1 MLFLGSFLGADYLS
15 MPFTPTPIVDNNV
28 LELTGAKVDTLY
40 ITKDVQREI
49 DYTIPTEWDFDT
61 IMYAEFDGNAEGGN
75 IDWTLDTVSQLII
88 RRRPVGEYDW
98 MTLQVKDVETVEDFE
113 FHGYDIT
120 TESLE
125 YEYAVFPILNGA
137 EGVYASAIVDAKN
150 THLVM
155 ADSEGVYKTVL
166 TDGYCETVDQAP
178 NAPIT
183 TLYERYPTIIRNTN
197 AQYEEISVTATF
209 LPYDDETGECIDYE
223 EIIKDDR
230 LRVLYN
236 RKVKDWLSNGKTKI
250 LKNVDGQAWLVYV
263 TTPPTDSADLVYYDR
278 TLKFTCTE
286 VGNLKS
292 EEDLYEAGLSDV
304 PEEYWYS
311 R

>member
-1 MLFLGSFLGADYLS
+1 MLFLGAFLGADYLS
-15 MPFTPTPIVDNNV
+15 MPFTPTPIIDNDV

-40 ITKDVQREI
+40 VTKDIERPI
-49 DYTIPTEWDFDT
+49 DFTIPTEWDFDT
-61 IMYAEFDGNAEGGN
+61 IMYAEFDDNAEGGN
-75 IDWTLDTVSQLII
+75 IDWTLATVSQLII

-98 MTLQVKDVETVEDFE
+98 MTLMVKDVETVEDFE
-113 FHGYDIT
+113 FHGFDIT

-125 YEYAVFPILNGA
+125 YEYAVFPALNGA

-150 THLVM
+150 THLVI
-155 ADSEGVYKTVL
+155 ADEDAVYKTII

-178 NAPIT
+178 NSPIV
-183 TLYERYPTIIRNTN
+183 TLYDRYPTIIRNTN

-209 LPYDDETGECIDYE
+209 LPVDDEGECIDYE
-223 EIIKDDR
+223 EVITNDR

-236 RKVKDWLSNGKTKI
+236 RKFKDWLANGKTKI
-250 LKNVDGQAWLVYV
+250 LKNVDGQTWLVYV
-263 TTPPTDSADLVYYDR
+263 TTPATDNADTVYYDR
-278 TLKFTCTE
+278 TLTFTCTE
-286 VGNLKS
+286 IGNMKS